1 MPSLRPLRQPQR
13 PPLGWLAGP
22 SGRQLLEAV
31 QHLAIPELTRVFGN
45 SGLYLRPLSGIAPE
59 LSGNM
64 LSQVVSL
71 YRDGRGFSGQTR
83 CEDDE
88 MPFASASLSLVY
100 VCFVLESSPA
110 PRALLAEIH
119 RMLKPEG
126 VAMVFGLNPWS
137 PNVIRHSLS
146 GASWQGVGRVETM
159 ARDAGLE
166 LMSRHYLGPC
176 RLGGRNE
183 MGNGWWDSLRTSYLV
198 LLRRR
203 DSALTPLRKSS
214 AAASLRPGVSLG

>member
-1 MPSLRPLRQPQR
+1 
-13 PPLGWLAGP
+13 
-22 SGRQLLEAV
+22 
-31 QHLAIPELTRVFGN
+31 
-45 SGLYLRPLSGIAPE
+45 
-59 LSGNM
+59 
-64 LSQVVSL
+64 
-71 YRDGRGFSGQTR
+71 
-83 CEDDE
+83 
-88 MPFASASLSLVY
+88 
-100 VCFVLESSPA
+100 
-110 PRALLAEIH
+110 
-119 RMLKPEG
+119 MLKPEG

-146 GASWQGVGRVETM
+146 AASWQGVGRVETM